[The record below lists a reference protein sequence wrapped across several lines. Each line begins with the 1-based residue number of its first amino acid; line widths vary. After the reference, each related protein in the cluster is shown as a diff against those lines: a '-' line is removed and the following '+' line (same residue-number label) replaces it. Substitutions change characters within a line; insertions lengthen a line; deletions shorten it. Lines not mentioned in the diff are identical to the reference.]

1 MFPILPPFSSLITTS
16 LFSVSVV
23 LFCFVL
29 FIVSFYRG
37 FQVALVVKI
46 LPTNAGHIRDAG
58 SIPGLGNPLETE
70 MATYSSILV
79 WRLQWTEEPAG
90 LPWGCIESNTIIF
103 LDSLY

>member
-1 MFPILPPFSSLITTS
+1 M
-16 LFSVSVV
+16 
-23 LFCFVL
+23 
-29 FIVSFYRG
+29 
-37 FQVALVVKI
+37 ALVVKI

-90 LPWGCIESNTIIF
+90 LPSMGMHRIKHNSFFRFSVLVKSYGICF
-103 LDSLY
+103 SLCVLFHLA